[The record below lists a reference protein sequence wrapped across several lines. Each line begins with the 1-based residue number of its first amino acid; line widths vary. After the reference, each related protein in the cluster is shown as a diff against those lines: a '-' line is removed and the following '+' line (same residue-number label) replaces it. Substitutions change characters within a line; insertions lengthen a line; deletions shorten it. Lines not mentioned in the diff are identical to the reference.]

1 MTYLTS
7 SCSIY
12 RRVFDCGSTYIPK
25 PVNESSSIFV
35 SRKNQ
40 KVTTRCNFL
49 GPRLSRRGEGG
60 EREGGVCAVREGGK
74 VHTEND
80 DEGHFDGLDLGLRND
95 TMRDATALTS
105 IRSGVHQDTAGR
117 RTAVSTRRT
126 CAHQPAPRAALSIW

>member
-1 MTYLTS
+1 M
-7 SCSIY
+7 
-12 RRVFDCGSTYIPK
+12 
-25 PVNESSSIFV
+25 
-35 SRKNQ
+35 
-40 KVTTRCNFL
+40 
-49 GPRLSRRGEGG
+49 SRRAYLYRAKTRKSQRAVTFWALDYAEGERE

-80 DEGHFDGLDLGLRND
+80 GEGHFDGLDLGLRND
-95 TMRDATALTS
+95 TMRDASALTS